1 MNAKSDSPLLRTI
14 LILVLITICAALRLA
29 PHPWNF
35 TPIGAMAIFA
45 GAMIRSRPWA
55 FLFPLITM
63 FATDLIIGFNALSPL
78 VYVSFALSVLISRKL
93 VGSQDANAAPRS
105 ISNLSK
111 RSDRT
116 TNPSESAPS
125 HWPASVTRI
134 ASATFLG
141 SLQFFLFTNFGVW
154 EFLGSY
160 PRTAAGLAA
169 CYLAGLPLF
178 LNTLAGDITYT
189 ALLFGSFALAAT
201 VAGARM
207 KTSQRV

>member
-1 MNAKSDSPLLRTI
+1 MNAKSESPSPLLRTI
-14 LILVLITICAALRLA
+14 LILALILICAALRLA

-45 GAMIRSRPWA
+45 GAMIRNRPWA
-55 FLFPLITM
+55 FFFPLIAM

-78 VYVSFALSVLISRKL
+78 VYVSFILSVVIGRAL
-93 VGSQDANAAPRS
+93 VGTRFSA
-105 ISNLSK
+105 
-111 RSDRT
+111 SDRERRERD
-116 TNPSESAPS
+116 PEPREAQP
-125 HWPASVTRI
+125 WV
-134 ASATFLG
+134 SATSRIGIATLLG
-141 SLQFFLFTNFGVW
+141 SVQFFLVTNFGVW

-189 ALLFGSFALAAT
+189 ALLFGGFALATVGAT
-201 VAGARM
+201 RSS
-207 KTSQRV
+207 TSLRV